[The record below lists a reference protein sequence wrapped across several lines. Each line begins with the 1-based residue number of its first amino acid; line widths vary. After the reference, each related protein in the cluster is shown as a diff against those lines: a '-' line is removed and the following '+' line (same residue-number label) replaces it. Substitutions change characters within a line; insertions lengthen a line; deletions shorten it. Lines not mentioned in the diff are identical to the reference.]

1 MHGVN
6 IPEEARLHVQLR
18 GVGRRDGFVFE
29 IDYPRKVPAYVA
41 GRNRGLEI
49 FVEMRRWLARAEIVV
64 KKVLAEDP
72 DIFDPKKYGKAGRDE
87 VQKYVEQKMD
97 VVGSTGRA

>member
-1 MHGVN
+1 MN
-6 IPEEARLHVQLR
+6 YATDLR
-18 GVGRRDGFVFE
+18 IAFSNG
-29 IDYPRKVPAYVA
+29 
-41 GRNRGLEI
+41 
-49 FVEMRRWLARAEIVV
+49 V